1 MTKTDYETYSK
12 QEDWELLGYT
22 QAVEHDP
29 RRHAA
34 LHILEMRR
42 TQRAVQ
48 FSARA
53 AMWAAIAAIGTL
65 LVSVVGLFHH

>member
-1 MTKTDYETYSK
+1 MKKEDYETWMK

-42 TQRAVQ
+42 TLQAVEQ
-48 FSARA
+48 SARA
-53 AMWAAIAAIGTL
+53 AKWAAVAAIGSL
-65 LVSVVGLFHH
+65 IVSLIQLVCR

>member
-1 MTKTDYETYSK
+1 MNKEDYELYVK
-12 QEDWELLGYT
+12 QEDWELLRYT

-42 TQRAVQ
+42 TQRAAAL
-48 FSARA
+48 SARA
-53 AMWAAIAAIGTL
+53 AMWAAVAAIGSL
-65 LVSVVGLFHH
+65 IVSIVNLFH